1 MKIYN
6 IITPKNYMSGESQKT
21 VWIKAG
27 TMRIIDNGEC
37 YIEWS
42 AMPNITYKAVEK
54 SRDSGDG
61 ESPQ

>member
-6 IITPKNYMSGESQKT
+6 IITPKNYNSGDAQKT

-27 TMRIIDNGEC
+27 TMRIIDNGEW

-42 AMPNITYKAVEK
+42 AAPNITYKVVEQH
-54 SRDSGDG
+54 RDASDG
-61 ESPQ
+61 EGSH